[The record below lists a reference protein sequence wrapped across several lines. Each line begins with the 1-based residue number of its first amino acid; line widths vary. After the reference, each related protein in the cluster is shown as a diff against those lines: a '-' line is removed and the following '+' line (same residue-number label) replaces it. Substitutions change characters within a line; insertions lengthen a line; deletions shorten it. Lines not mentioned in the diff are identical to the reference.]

1 MTTRFAIAH
10 RDANSSLHRALAVP
24 CWREA
29 DNDNGSA
36 PKAEVLRAALKF
48 FAQHGLSAAERA
60 KDLAQEAFF
69 NDDRRAYKHWLE
81 ICRAL
86 DRRMAAAVEAR
97 R

>member
-1 MTTRFAIAH
+1 MFSVFLLQTASIIPR
-10 RDANSSLHRALAVP
+10 
-24 CWREA
+24 
-29 DNDNGSA
+29 
-36 PKAEVLRAALKF
+36 ALKF

-60 KDLAQEAFF
+60 KEQAQEAFF
-69 NDDRRAYKHWLE
+69 NDDRKAYRNWLE